1 MARLD
6 DQYKAYLREYKLR
19 QKKGYTLKEVY
30 SKKEFAD
37 LQKQMKKQR
46 MDGSVKEI
54 IDRQSVKLT
63 AAERMATKKALQSL
77 EKEWSNVRYEEMS
90 ADAASSLNQYF
101 NMTKKQQEQFLRDPN
116 SEVWRAWVFESFGSF
131 GYYFTL
137 NSPK

>member
-6 DQYKAYLREYKLR
+6 EQYKAYLREYKQR
-19 QKKGYTLKEVY
+19 QKRGYVLKEVY
-30 SKKEFAD
+30 SKKEFSD

-46 MDGSVKEI
+46 MTGSVKEI
-54 IDRQSVKLT
+54 IDRQSVILT
-63 AAERMATKKALQSL
+63 SSERLATKQALQSL

-101 NMTKKQQEQFLRDPN
+101 NMTKKQQQQFLRDPN
-116 SEVWRAWVFESFGSF
+116 SEMWRTWIFESFGDF

>member
-6 DQYKAYLREYKLR
+6 DQYKAYIREYKQR
-19 QKKGYTLKEVY
+19 QKRGYTLKEVY

-63 AAERMATKKALQSL
+63 SAERMATKKALQSL

-90 ADAASSLNQYF
+90 ADAADSLNQYF

-116 SEVWRAWVFESFGSF
+116 SEIWRTWIFESFGSF